1 MREIAAED
9 MDLRTRACRL
19 LLLVI
24 VMMSTIPMMAFLLF
38 YIVAY
43 FGAVTGLY
51 NVERGLSSVRL

>member
-43 FGAVTGLY
+43 FGSVTGLY